1 MSGANGGMPG
11 AMGQM
16 GQMPQPAQFPQG
28 MTTNPGAMPQPL
40 NQGGSGA
47 PMPQAGQMPQA
58 MPPALGG
65 GQQPVQMGQNPYQ
78 YGAPNTTNYVQQQA
92 QMRMPNRPF

>member
-1 MSGANGGMPG
+1 MQGGL
-11 AMGQM
+11 
-16 GQMPQPAQFPQG
+16 QMPQMPQG
-28 MTTNPGAMPQPL
+28 MQAPQGMPTNPGAMPQPL

-47 PMPQAGQMPQA
+47 PMPQAAQMPQA

-78 YGAPNTTNYVQQQA
+78 YGVPNTTNYVQQQA
-92 QMRMPNRPF
+92 QLRMHNRPY